1 MDSMYD
7 ILMQLPVFQGV
18 GRPKISE
25 IVEKI
30 KFHFLKYQ
38 PGAQIARRGE
48 ECTHLKFLIS
58 GNIRSE
64 MTNNNGKIK
73 VSEEIHSPNVLA
85 PNHMFGRNTS
95 YPADIYAVDETGIMQ
110 IDKAS
115 FIQMLQNEPIF
126 LINLLNIISRRSQK
140 SIETFLSLSSGDMKE
155 KLAFWVLSFTQRKS
169 TNIRI
174 ICKQKDLYSFFG
186 VQRSVFMNALN
197 ELKEEGVIDFTNRE
211 IIVLDRDRLK
221 EELNAEDDLI
231 VTDGVFS

>member
-7 ILMQLPVFQGV
+7 VLMQLPVFQGV
-18 GRPKISE
+18 GKDKISE
-25 IVEKI
+25 LIEKT

-38 PGAQIARRGE
+38 SGEQVVKKGE

-58 GNIRSE
+58 GTVKSE
-64 MTNNNGKIK
+64 MANNSGKIK
-73 VSEEIHSPNVLA
+73 VSEEIHAPNVLA
-85 PNHMFGRNTS
+85 PAHMFGWNTT
-95 YPADIYAVDETGIMQ
+95 YPATITAVDETGVMQ

-115 FIQMLQNEPIF
+115 FVQLLQKEPIF

-155 KLAFWVLSFTQRKS
+155 KLAFWVLSFTQTKS

-197 ELKEEGVIDFTNRE
+197 ELKEEGILDFNSRE
-211 IIVLDRDRLK
+211 IVILDRQKLK
-221 EELNAEDDLI
+221 DQCQADDMEIDDVIL
-231 VTDGVFS
+231 S